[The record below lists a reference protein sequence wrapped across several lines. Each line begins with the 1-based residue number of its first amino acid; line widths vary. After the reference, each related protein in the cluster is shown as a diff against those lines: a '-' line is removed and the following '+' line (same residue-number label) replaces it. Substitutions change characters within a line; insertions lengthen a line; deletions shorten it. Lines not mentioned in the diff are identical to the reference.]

1 MLAPHMLMSTHSWTK
16 PYLPIRMGAWRL
28 FTFLHFP
35 QPLNKELEKVFHRA
49 RRLAGSGRVGY
60 DITVQVSPALCSG
73 PESICKCSL
82 CWERDD
88 GWRILSADHK
98 VSHKQE
104 KWCKQRS
111 AEKFTM
117 KTLLPSPGAPST
129 TIIPPLLWA
138 TSTISTALA
147 NSLALPKN
155 CLCSAPWCAFCS
167 LMFDSAVA
175 LSSSSWIRKCLFHT
189 VSISCWNRCSVWT
202 LTVSGLEHNIEKRS
216 FRIEQLFSK
225 NGKNDLNK
233 LLHNS
238 RPHIFKHSPAK
249 DLQVFQ
255 IGFPIHN
262 TSPLTWVTIRE
273 NRQRSSGKP
282 TCIKYNFNTDK
293 RTVSKY

>member
-1 MLAPHMLMSTHSWTK
+1 MLEALMLAPHMLMSTHPWTK

-28 FTFLHFP
+28 FAFFHFP

-189 VSISCWNRCSVWT
+189 VSILYWNRCSVWT
-202 LTVSGLEHNIEKRS
+202 WTQYRKKKFHNWTA
-216 FRIEQLFSK
+216 FF
-225 NGKNDLNK
+225 
-233 LLHNS
+233 
-238 RPHIFKHSPAK
+238 
-249 DLQVFQ
+249 
-255 IGFPIHN
+255 
-262 TSPLTWVTIRE
+262 
-273 NRQRSSGKP
+273 
-282 TCIKYNFNTDK
+282 
-293 RTVSKY
+293 